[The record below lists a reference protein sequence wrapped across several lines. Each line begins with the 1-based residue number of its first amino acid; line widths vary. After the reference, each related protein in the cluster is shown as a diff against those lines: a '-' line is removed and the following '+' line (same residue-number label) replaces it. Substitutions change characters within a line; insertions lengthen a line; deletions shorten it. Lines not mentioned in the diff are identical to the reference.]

1 MKDRSNQ
8 IEQDGSATVKLQ
20 ETCDA
25 EIASSTIPN
34 RALLDMRQLAPSLP
48 QPCHRFIRSSSD
60 QCASSIH
67 PSL

>member
-8 IEQDGSATVKLQ
+8 IEHDGSATVKLQ

-25 EIASSTIPN
+25 EIASSTISN
-34 RALLDMRQLAPSLP
+34 MLYSICANSLFLP
-48 QPCHRFIRSSSD
+48 EPCHRFIPSSSD